1 MMVYLFILALLQPQ
15 AHKQTHSWI
24 KIDEK
29 HIPSNTE
36 NWAIDGLGN
45 YYFCSNQEIIKTNSE
60 GKKLYQMSLKKQG
73 EISKIV
79 HINALKMLMFSEIQQ
94 QICFFD
100 NTLSNNGNCI
110 QMEDINLQNV
120 KLIGNSNRPNL
131 VWLYD
136 EYNSGLYLYDYVNNK
151 IIQSVSNMSSLVG
164 LKDIYQ
170 IIEIESNLY
179 VSDEY
184 GKMVMFDLFLNQTYS
199 FQLPIKEIQQWGN
212 HIVGISDDKLC
223 GFSLRGE
230 EKFILDLPIES
241 KELVVVGEYYYFKSS
256 NKIIKYQLKLN

>member
-1 MMVYLFILALLQPQ
+1 MVYLFILAMLHSQ
-15 AHKQTHSWI
+15 AHTETHSWI

-29 HIPSNTE
+29 EFPSNTE

-45 YYFCSNQEIIKTNSE
+45 YYFYSNHEMIKKNPE
-60 GKKLYQMSLKKQG
+60 GNLLYQMSLKKQG

-79 HINALKMLMFSEIQQ
+79 HINALKMVMFSEIQQ

-110 QMEDINLQNV
+110 QMEDLNLQNV
-120 KLIGNSNRPNL
+120 KLISNSNRPNL

-170 IIEIESNLY
+170 IIEIESTLY

-184 GKMVMFDLFLNQTYS
+184 GKMVLFDLFLNQTYS
-199 FQLPIKEIQQWGN
+199 FQIPIKEIQQWGN
-212 HIVGISDDKLC
+212 HIVGIVDHKLF

-256 NKIIKYQLKLN
+256 NKIIKYQLKLK